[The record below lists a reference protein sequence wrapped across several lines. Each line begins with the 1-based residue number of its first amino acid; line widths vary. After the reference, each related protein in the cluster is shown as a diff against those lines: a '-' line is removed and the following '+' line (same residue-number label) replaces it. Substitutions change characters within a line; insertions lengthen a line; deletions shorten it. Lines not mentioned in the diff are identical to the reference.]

1 MGVSDGVV
9 VVEPVGVVDNL
20 HIGRDMFFAVDL
32 VSEGVDE
39 HDGQV
44 GLMDA
49 DVGGYR
55 WVALCYGEA
64 LEHGKENEQ

>member
-1 MGVSDGVV
+1 MGVCDGVV

-20 HIGRDMFFAVDL
+20 HIGGDMFFAVDL

-49 DVGGYR
+49 DVGGGG
-55 WVALCYGEA
+55 WVVLRHHET
-64 LEHGKENEQ
+64 LEHGEEKEQ